1 MVSAQIDQ
9 TNDTELWEK
18 AENAFRLMAFHEYY
32 RKSELKDNSL
42 RFAQAIIDSARPITD
57 QRKRQAIIQWYK
69 DKNKMADVQ
78 DTTEGGP

>member
-1 MVSAQIDQ
+1 MVTDKIDEA
-9 TNDTELWEK
+9 ELWEK
-18 AENAFRLMAFHEYY
+18 AETAFRLMAFHEYY

-69 DKNKMADVQ
+69 QQIRTGAAI
-78 DTTEGGP
+78 